1 MSRRS
6 WALVVTLI
14 AGGVVLQIP
23 THSGMGMGMGMA
35 EREPT
40 SVDVD
45 VETGMKRVELE
56 VTGMT

>member
-23 THSGMGMGMGMA
+23 THSGMGMGMA

>member
-23 THSGMGMGMGMA
+23 THSGMGMGMA

-45 VETGMKRVELE
+45 VEAGMKRVELE

>member
-1 MSRRS
+1 MSQRS

-23 THSGMGMGMGMA
+23 THSGMGMGMA